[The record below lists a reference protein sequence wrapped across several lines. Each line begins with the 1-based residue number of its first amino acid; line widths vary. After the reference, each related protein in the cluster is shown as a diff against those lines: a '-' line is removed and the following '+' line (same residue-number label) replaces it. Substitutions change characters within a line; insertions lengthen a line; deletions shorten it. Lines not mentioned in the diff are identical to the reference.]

1 MPDYQNSKIYKI
13 VCGVTGLQYIGT
25 TTKTTL
31 QFGEKIIPA
40 LDMVLRKH
48 KTFYKSYR
56 EDGTYASNLASFKVL
71 ENNSASIE
79 LIEDYPCQT
88 KEELFKR
95 ERHHIENLN
104 CVNQIR
110 AGKKKYICD
119 CGGHY
124 STKTKTRHLNT
135 IKHNEY
141 LKTIKTI

>member
-31 QFGEKIIPA
+31 QFGDKIIPA
-40 LDMVLRKH
+40 LDMVLRK
-48 KTFYKSYR
+48 YKSLYKKYY
-56 EDGTYASNLASFKVL
+56 ENDLYGSNLASFKVL

-95 ERHHIENLN
+95 ERHHIESRD
-104 CVNQIR
+104 CVNQR
-110 AGKKKYICD
+110 GAGKKKYVCN

-124 STKTKTRHLNT
+124 STETKTRHLNT